1 MKRIIS
7 ILFLMLVCL
16 QMQAQSD
23 YISYNRY
30 EEADRFDDLN
40 GDKGILILSE
50 YKDLVI
56 SIVGVNKKSYTP
68 HVERPDGYFE
78 YRIIIDADITKPK
91 VVVSRLGSVYTTE
104 FIVSPQQDYYV
115 AYRIEITSNQILYE
129 DQTMANDVHLN
140 ASEGAIEFRT
150 SLKNLQVVCASELK
164 ATISREVS
172 KDDPNISIVK
182 VIVPIDALN
191 VIRNN
196 FDDYQADYEKKVS
209 LLKEE
214 YSILDAKGS
223 NKNNAE
229 WDRYDEL
236 EADLKECE
244 QEFQEKQLFFNKLTR
259 IELYVEGSNHL
270 FLETLRE
277 NEKDKDTNK
286 KIYLFGPRKKKS
298 YVVSPRYIEV
308 TKYATESNSYL
319 SEGGKLFEMRKYEE
333 ARTAYQSALD
343 ANDVEE
349 NMRPVIQE
357 YISRCDSCIEYE
369 GLAAFSVGKI
379 VDLKKQGSATQEDIY
394 KYASAAKEFL
404 EIVYSYNPSA
414 SGFYQEHIEK
424 LEQLLENIPL
434 KIRFTIV
441 EWKTL
446 NEGNFIPGVEVWAY
460 YGTPLVSSAT
470 FSSDKKFERM
480 MKKET
485 FNYKQ
490 IGVSD
495 SEGIVEVELDRN
507 NLPEGLLF
515 RPNKERNIKIEYMSL
530 AELESQTSGTY
541 KEKQFRLRM
550 YTK

>member
-1 MKRIIS
+1 MKRILS
-7 ILFLMLVCL
+7 ILLFVFICL

-23 YISYNRY
+23 YISYSRY

-56 SIVGVNKKSYTP
+56 SIVGVKKKSYTP

-78 YRIIIDADITKPK
+78 YRITIDADITKPK

-104 FIVSPQQDYYV
+104 FVVSPKRDFLV
-115 AYRIEITSNQILYE
+115 AYRIEITSNQILFE
-129 DQTMANDVHLN
+129 DQTTANDVHLN

-150 SLKNLQVVCASELK
+150 SLKDLQVVCASELK

-172 KDDPNISIVK
+172 RDDPNISIIK
-182 VIVPIDALN
+182 VIVPIDVLN
-191 VIRNN
+191 TIRNN
-196 FDDYQADYEKKVS
+196 FDEYQTDYEEKVS

-223 NKNNAE
+223 NKDKAE

-236 EADLKECE
+236 NVDLEKYE
-244 QEFQEKQLFFNKLTR
+244 QEFLEKQLYFNKLVR

-270 FLETLRE
+270 FLETLKERDD
-277 NEKDKDTNK
+277 EKEH
-286 KIYLFGPRKKKS
+286 YLFGPRTKKS

-333 ARTAYQSALD
+333 ARIAYQSALD
-343 ANDVEE
+343 ASDVEE

-404 EIVYSYNPSA
+404 EMVYSYNPSA
-414 SGFYQEHIEK
+414 SGYYQEYIEK
-424 LEQLLENIPL
+424 LKQLLGDIPL

>member
-1 MKRIIS
+1 MKRILS
-7 ILFLMLVCL
+7 ILLFVFICL

-23 YISYNRY
+23 YISYSRY

-104 FIVSPQQDYYV
+104 FVVSPKRDFFV
-115 AYRIEITSNQILYE
+115 AYRIEITSNQILFE

-140 ASEGAIEFRT
+140 ATEGAIEFRT
-150 SLKNLQVVCASELK
+150 SLKNLQIVCASELK
-164 ATISREVS
+164 ATINREVS
-172 KDDPNISIVK
+172 RDDPNISIIK

-196 FDDYQADYEKKVS
+196 FADYQTDYEKKIS

-214 YSILDAKGS
+214 YSILDKKGS
-223 NKNNAE
+223 NKDNAE
-229 WDRYDEL
+229 WDRYDKL

-270 FLETLRE
+270 FLETFKEMDEEKE
-277 NEKDKDTNK
+277 N
-286 KIYLFGPRKKKS
+286 YLFGPRTKKS

-319 SEGGKLFEMRKYEE
+319 SEGSKLFEMRKYEE
-333 ARTAYQSALD
+333 ARTAYQSALE
-343 ANDVEE
+343 ASDVEE
-349 NMRPVIQE
+349 NMCPVIQE

-369 GLAAFSVGKI
+369 DLAAFSIGKI

-414 SGFYQEHIEK
+414 SGFYQEYIEK
-424 LEQLLENIPL
+424 LEQLLGNIPL

-446 NEGNFIPGVEVWAY
+446 NEGNSISGVEVWAY

-515 RPNKERNIKIEYMSL
+515 RPDKERNIKIEYMSL
-530 AELESQTSGTY
+530 AELESQAGGTY
-541 KEKQFRLRM
+541 KEKQYRLRM